1 MDTDIMEITI
11 PIAIGIQD
19 IHIIL
24 ERVSIMDGIT
34 LIIIIGHIITLSII
48 HTITTTIIHIITLI
62 TTTPTMDTITGI
74 IHTIITLETIH
85 LDIEDLFL
93 LDLIEIFS

>member
-1 MDTDIMEITI
+1 MGMDIMENTI

-34 LIIIIGHIITLSII
+34 LIIIIGHTITLSIV
-48 HTITTTIIHIITLI
+48 HTITATIIHIITLV
-62 TTTPTMDTITGI
+62 TTTMETITGI
-74 IHTIITLETIH
+74 IHIIIT
-85 LDIEDLFL
+85 
-93 LDLIEIFS
+93 